1 MKRLFPLAAACAAL
15 ALALPSTATAQNE
28 DDHASVDV
36 AILDVLL
43 ERGLIDQKQYD
54 ELLAMARERASKHA
68 SDIDLIEGRL
78 ARLTAPDVQVA
89 GGTPSKLEF
98 KSPDGKWSLG
108 LSGYLQARFVNRE
121 TEASSGDGPNF
132 SVPRARVI
140 FAGNAGAENI
150 KYKLELDAGTQS
162 TQDTDVD
169 ATEPSEQKDAR
180 VKDAYVDY
188 GVTDTGSIRFGQYK
202 FPFGREELIS
212 DSAGQLV
219 EKSIASKAYSPAREP
234 GASWQGKGPDG
245 MFEYEFAASN
255 GDGENEPNSADDI
268 TTPAG
273 QTGDGLR
280 YGARFVWYPLGEMKY
295 DTPAFQT
302 LDGGSKL
309 ALGVAYMI
317 NKDASFLNTVS
328 ATLPSGG
335 TDADTL
341 GFEAQFMTG
350 PFSVLAEYYD
360 RTTDPDGGPNNDDHG
375 YTLQTGWFFAPKAW
389 EVAARLSEVD
399 QTDDSLLGAAAAKTK
414 EKALGINRYIDAHNG
429 KWMLDYVMLDNE
441 TVPDQD
447 EDQIRLQYQVK
458 F

>member
-1 MKRLFPLAAACAAL
+1 MNRRFRLATALAVL
-15 ALALPSTATAQNE
+15 ALAVPRAVHAQN
-28 DDHASVDV
+28 DDGSNVDV

-43 ERGLIDQKQYD
+43 ERGLIDQQQYD
-54 ELLAMARERASKHA
+54 ELLAMARARASEHA

-78 ARLTAPDVQVA
+78 ARLAAPDVQVD
-89 GGTPSKLEF
+89 GGSPGKLEF

-108 LSGYLQARFVNRE
+108 LSGYIQARFTNRE
-121 TEASSGDGPNF
+121 TQAPSGDGPNF

-140 FAGNAGAENI
+140 FAGNAGAENV
-150 KYKLELDAGTQS
+150 KYKLEIDASTQS
-162 TQDTDVD
+162 TQDTDLD

-188 GVTDTGSIRFGQYK
+188 GVTESGSIRFGQYK

-212 DSAGQLV
+212 DSNGQLV
-219 EKSIASKAYSPAREP
+219 EKSIASQAYSPKREP
-234 GASWQGKGPDG
+234 GISWQGKGPDG
-245 MFEYEFAASN
+245 AFEYEFAAAN

-268 TTPAG
+268 TVPAG

-302 LDGGSKL
+302 LDGGSRL
-309 ALGVAYMI
+309 ALGVEYMI

-328 ATLPSGG
+328 AALPSGG

-341 GFEAQFMTG
+341 GFEAQWMTG
-350 PFSVLAEYYD
+350 PVSVLAEYYD
-360 RTTDPDGGPNNDDHG
+360 RTTNPDGGPNNDDHG
-375 YTLQTGWFFAPKAW
+375 YTLQAGWFFAPKDW

-414 EKALGINRYIDAHNG
+414 EKTIGINRYIDGQNG

-447 EDQIRLQYQVK
+447 EDQIRLQYQLK

>member
-1 MKRLFPLAAACAAL
+1 MNRRFWLATALAVL
-15 ALALPSTATAQNE
+15 ALAVPHLTAQN
-28 DDHASVDV
+28 DDGSSVDV

-54 ELLAMARERASKHA
+54 ELLAMAKARASEHA

-78 ARLTAPDVQVA
+78 ARLTAPDVQVD
-89 GGTPSKLEF
+89 GGSPGKLEF

-121 TEASSGDGPNF
+121 TQASSGDGPNF

-140 FAGNAGAENI
+140 LAGNAGAENV
-150 KYKLELDAGTQS
+150 KYKLEIDAGTQS
-162 TQDTDVD
+162 TQDTDLD

-188 GVTDTGSIRFGQYK
+188 GVTERGSIRFGQYK

-234 GASWQGKGPDG
+234 GISWQGKGPDG
-245 MFEYEFAASN
+245 VFEYEFAAAN

-268 TTPAG
+268 TVPAG

-302 LDGGSKL
+302 LDGGTRL
-309 ALGVAYMI
+309 ALGVEYMI

-341 GFEAQFMTG
+341 GFEAQWMTG
-350 PFSVLAEYYD
+350 PVSVLAEYYD
-360 RTTDPDGGPNNDDHG
+360 RTTDPDGGSNNDDHG
-375 YTLQTGWFFAPKAW
+375 YTLQAGWFFAPKDW

-414 EKALGINRYIDAHNG
+414 EKALGINRYIDGHNG